1 MVHLLTSSVPNGQLV
16 QLTLIVGLVGGP
28 YVLLQEEGVESR
40 RLIQVE
46 LVLGKA
52 HRNRGLAHSRY
63 KVSVMHI
70 LTHSYQSLTLA

>member
-1 MVHLLTSSVPNGQLV
+1 MHFLTSSVPNGQLV

-46 LVLGKA
+46 LVLGKG
-52 HRNRGLAHSRY
+52 HRN
-63 KVSVMHI
+63 
-70 LTHSYQSLTLA
+70 